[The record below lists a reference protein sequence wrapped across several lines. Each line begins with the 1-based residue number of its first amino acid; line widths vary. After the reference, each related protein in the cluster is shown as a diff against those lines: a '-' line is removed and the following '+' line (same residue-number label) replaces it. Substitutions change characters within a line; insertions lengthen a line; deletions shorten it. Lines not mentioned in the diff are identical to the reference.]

1 MAQQIDLAAVGGIL
15 GAIGGVVGGLWGW
28 MQRNRRNAAEVNS
41 DVAQSKAEESI
52 YRMMTERLTA
62 LETDV
67 GRLRDEL
74 AQERSHSR
82 ALERHIFKLESLMRR
97 AGLEPPVFTDI
108 HSSLPRDHL

>member
-1 MAQQIDLAAVGGIL
+1 MPAQADLVTVGGII

-28 MQRNRRNAAEVNS
+28 MQRNRCTTAETDS
-41 DVAQSKAEESI
+41 EVAQSKAEESI

-97 AGLEPPVFTDI
+97 AGLEPPAFSDM
-108 HSSLPRDHL
+108 HSALPRDHL

>member
-1 MAQQIDLAAVGGIL
+1 MGGVDWQATGGVI
-15 GAIGGVVGGLWGW
+15 GAIGTLAAGIWAWVE
-28 MQRNRRNAAEVNS
+28 RSRRSSAAAS
-41 DVAQSKAEESI
+41 ADIAQSHAEESI

-82 ALERHIFKLESLMRR
+82 ALERHIFRLEMLMRQ
-97 AGLEPPVFTDI
+97 AGMEPPPFQDAASAV
-108 HSSLPRDHL
+108 PRT

>member
-1 MAQQIDLAAVGGIL
+1 MPGQGDMATIGGII

-28 MQRNRRNAAEVNS
+28 MQHHRRMTAETDS

-82 ALERHIFKLESLMRR
+82 ALERHIFKLESLMRH
-97 AGLEPPVFTDI
+97 AGLEPPTFSDPYFA
-108 HSSLPRDHL
+108 LPKDHM

>member
-1 MAQQIDLAAVGGIL
+1 MPGQVDMATVGGIV

-28 MQRNRRNAAEVNS
+28 MQRHRRTTAETDSN
-41 DVAQSKAEESI
+41 VAQSKAEESI

-97 AGLEPPVFTDI
+97 AGLEPPTFSDL
-108 HSSLPRDHL
+108 HSALPKDHM

>member
-1 MAQQIDLAAVGGIL
+1 MPGQVDMATVGGIL

-28 MQRNRRNAAEVNS
+28 MQRHRRTTAETDSN
-41 DVAQSKAEESI
+41 VAQSKAEESI

-97 AGLEPPVFTDI
+97 AGLEPPTFSDL
-108 HSSLPRDHL
+108 HSALPKDHL

>member
-1 MAQQIDLAAVGGIL
+1 MAGGIDWAATGGVI

-28 MQRNRRNAAEVNS
+28 LQRQRHTSAAVDA
-41 DVAQSKAEESI
+41 DVAQSHAEESI

-82 ALERHIFKLESLMRR
+82 ALERHIFKLESLMRK
-97 AGLEPPVFTDI
+97 AGLEPPEFVDQVGAT
-108 HSSLPRDHL
+108 PR

>member
-1 MAQQIDLAAVGGIL
+1 MPGQVDMATVGGIL

-28 MQRNRRNAAEVNS
+28 MQRHRRTTAETDSN
-41 DVAQSKAEESI
+41 VAQSKAEESI

-97 AGLEPPVFTDI
+97 AGLEPPTFSDL
-108 HSSLPRDHL
+108 HSALPKDRL

>member
-1 MAQQIDLAAVGGIL
+1 MSVGIDWQATGGVLGAVGGV
-15 GAIGGVVGGLWGW
+15 AAGLWAW
-28 MQRNRRNAAEVNS
+28 FERAKRSSAAAS
-41 DVAQSKAEESI
+41 ADIAQSHAEESI

-82 ALERHIFKLESLMRR
+82 ALERHIFKLEMLMRQASMDPPPFIDP
-97 AGLEPPVFTDI
+97 AGARPT
-108 HSSLPRDHL
+108 